1 MAEERKI
8 CAVVG
13 AAPIAEN
20 PFSDL
25 DRNQRFIICADGGY
39 DTLVKFGVVPDLLV
53 GDFDSMQSEI
63 PRSIRTIRL
72 KREKDDTDFFV
83 AVKEGIRLGFRDFEL
98 YGALGGE
105 RFDHSYANLC
115 VLQYLCTQGCRAF
128 ISDGCRRVFLLC
140 GGRITISGMRGAV
153 LSVFPFGCAAC
164 EVSYIGMKYPLENAT
179 LSSEIPLGVS
189 NEITEDTAQITV
201 HSGNALIIVQK

>member
-13 AAPIAEN
+13 AAPIEEN
-20 PFSDL
+20 PFSNV
-25 DRNQRFIICADGGY
+25 DRNQRFVICADGGY
-39 DTLVKFGVVPDLLV
+39 DTLAKFGIVPDLLV

-63 PRSIRTIRL
+63 PADIPTIRL
-72 KREKDDTDFFV
+72 KREKDDTDLFV
-83 AVKEGIRLGFRDFEL
+83 AVKAGMRLGIREFEL
-98 YGALGGE
+98 YGVLGGE

-115 VLQYLCTQGCRAF
+115 TLKYLCSQGCRAF

-140 GGRITISGMRGAV
+140 GGRLTVNGMKGAI
-153 LSVFPFGCAAC
+153 LSVFPFACASC
-164 EVSYIGMKYPLENAT
+164 EVSYVGLKYPLENAT

-189 NEITEDTAQITV
+189 NEVMEDTAQITI
-201 HSGNALIIVQK
+201 HNGNALIIVQN